1 MNTLVHGINAE
12 ITEASPTFDQVWP
25 ELLPYFENQ
34 LLVAHNAAFDMG
46 CINSTLEYYSL
57 EQTDFRIDCTYQ
69 RTGENLD
76 HICQAYD
83 IHLDDHHD
91 ALCDARACA
100 EIYLKVLN
108 QEVPDLSKIKPKE
121 KGFIYEQPGHE
132 RISGEMLK
140 PDLENGDPNSPFYEK
155 KVVLTGVLQQMTR
168 HEAAEVLKN
177 LGADIDTGIT
187 KKTHF
192 VVTGKDPG
200 PSKIRKV
207 KKYNE
212 EGCDIKI
219 LCEEEFLEMLG

>member
-69 RTGENLD
+69 RTGESLD

-140 PDLENGDPNSPFYEK
+140 PDLENGDPNSPFY
-155 KVVLTGVLQQMTR
+155 
-168 HEAAEVLKN
+168 
-177 LGADIDTGIT
+177 
-187 KKTHF
+187 
-192 VVTGKDPG
+192 
-200 PSKIRKV
+200 
-207 KKYNE
+207 
-212 EGCDIKI
+212 
-219 LCEEEFLEMLG
+219 